1 MNANEPV
8 QIRPQRG
15 PQEQFLSSAAD
26 IVIYG
31 GAAGGG
37 KSYGLL
43 LEPLR
48 HALTKPGFGTVIF
61 RRNSKQVRNTG
72 GLWDTS
78 EAIYNPVGL
87 VPRESIL
94 QWEHPATGNT
104 ITFDH
109 LEHEKSIYNHQGAQ
123 IALIGFDELTHF
135 TAKQFWYML
144 SRNRSVSGVR
154 PYMRAT
160 TNPDPDSFVA
170 DLIAWWI
177 DQDPNSPTYGLP
189 IPERSGVVRWFVN
202 ISGTLHWADTAAELL
217 EQFEGS
223 EPKSLTFI
231 PSSLDD
237 NPALIDADPGYRA
250 NLMALDPVEQARLLH
265 GNWKVRKSAG
275 TMFQRAWFPVLE
287 KTPALKR
294 IVRTWDFAATK
305 PNTENKDPD
314 WTRGLKV
321 GITDAGQLVVTD
333 LIGTRDNPG
342 EVDQLY
348 TRTAQADG
356 PKVLQRIPQDPGEA
370 GKKAA
375 HARIQHKALRGI
387 TVKAERVTGDKTIRA
402 GPASARAYAGLI
414 SVVSAPWNDEF
425 FAELE
430 AFPDGAHDDIV
441 DTLSD
446 AVNELSA
453 DKEYNFAI

>member
-1 MNANEPV
+1 MTANEPV
-8 QIRPQRG
+8 TIRPQPG

-48 HALTKPGFGTVIF
+48 HALTTPGFGTVIF

-78 EAIYNPVGL
+78 EDIYTHVGL
-87 VPRESIL
+87 TPKESIL

-109 LEHEKSIYNHQGAQ
+109 LEHEKTVHNYQGAQ

-144 SRNRSVSGVR
+144 SRNRSTSGVR
-154 PYMRAT
+154 PYVRAT

-189 IPERSGVVRWFVN
+189 LPERAGVIRWFVN
-202 ISGTLHWADTAAELL
+202 ISDTIHWADTPTELL
-217 EQFEGS
+217 DLFEGS
-223 EPKSLTFI
+223 APKSLTFI

-237 NPALIDADPGYRA
+237 NPALTDADPGYRA
-250 NLMALDPVEQARLLH
+250 NLLALDPVEQARLLH
-265 GNWKVRKSAG
+265 GNWKIRRSAG
-275 TMFQRAWFPVLE
+275 TLFQRAWFPILD
-287 KTPALKR
+287 KAPALKR
-294 IVRTWDFAATK
+294 VVRTWDFAATK
-305 PNTENKDPD
+305 PNPENKDPD
-314 WTRGLKV
+314 WTRGLKI
-321 GITDAGQLVVTD
+321 GITDSGQLVVTD
-333 LIGTRDNPG
+333 LVSARDNPG

-348 TRTAQADG
+348 VRTAQADG

-375 HARIQHKALRGI
+375 QDRIKNPALRGI
-387 TVKAERVTGDKTIRA
+387 TVKAERVTGDKMVRA

-414 SVVSAPWNDEF
+414 SVVRAPWNDEF

-430 AFPDGAHDDIV
+430 AFPDGGHDDIV

-446 AVNELSA
+446 GVNELSSE
-453 DKEYNFAI
+453 KRHRFAI